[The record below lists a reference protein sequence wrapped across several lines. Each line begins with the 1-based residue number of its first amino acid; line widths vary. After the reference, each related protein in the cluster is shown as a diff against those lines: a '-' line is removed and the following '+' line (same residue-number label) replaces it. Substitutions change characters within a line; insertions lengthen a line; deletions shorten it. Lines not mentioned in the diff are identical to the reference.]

1 MGLGGLGVI
10 TPVFPSANLE
20 NEELSSYLCIVL
32 EEVFAFGSEHTC
44 NTPQF
49 L

>member
-1 MGLGGLGVI
+1 M
-10 TPVFPSANLE
+10 FSSASLE

-32 EEVFAFGSEHTC
+32 EEVFTFGSAHAC
-44 NTPQF
+44 NTPRSF